1 MVELVHAWGQ
11 ALEALHRR
19 IAPHFHRAEPRQRAL
34 AYLQALVGPC
44 ARKNGWHIAEQVGDL
59 TPDGVQRLLNA
70 AAWDTNAVRND
81 LRAYVV
87 EHLGDPSG
95 VLIVDETGFLKKGT
109 KSAGVARQ
117 YSGTAGRRENQQIGV
132 FLAYASAYGCAF
144 IDRELYVPEQWIADV
159 DRCAEVAMPAAL
171 QFATKGVLA
180 QQMLARAFAAQVPVR
195 WVVGDTI
202 YGSDE
207 LRRWL
212 DEQGRQYVVAVAC
225 THGIWSQAQQVE
237 VQTVVDRL
245 PHDGWTRLSAGM
257 GSQGPRLYDWACL
270 ALPYEHRAGWQH
282 WLLARRSISDPTERA
297 YYRVSAPASTA
308 VQEMVEVAGRRWAI
322 EVGFEQAKGEVGL
335 DQYEVRRWDAWYRH
349 ITLALLAHAYL
360 EVARVKVASPDS
372 EKKGTV
378 MHASG

>member
-11 ALEALHRR
+11 DLEALHRR

-144 IDRELYVPEQWIADV
+144 IDRELYVPDEWIANQ
-159 DRCAEVAMPAAL
+159 DRRVEAGMPSTL
-171 QFATKGVLA
+171 QFATKSELA
-180 QQMLARAFAAQVPVR
+180 QQMLKNAPMSLGLVKEAVR
-195 WVVGDTI
+195 
-202 YGSDE
+202 
-207 LRRWL
+207 R
-212 DEQGRQYVVAVAC
+212 
-225 THGIWSQAQQVE
+225 
-237 VQTVVDRL
+237 
-245 PHDGWTRLSAGM
+245 
-257 GSQGPRLYDWACL
+257 
-270 ALPYEHRAGWQH
+270 
-282 WLLARRSISDPTERA
+282 
-297 YYRVSAPASTA
+297 
-308 VQEMVEVAGRRWAI
+308 
-322 EVGFEQAKGEVGL
+322 GL
-335 DQYEVRRWDAWYRH
+335 DAPLDH
-349 ITLALLAHAYL
+349 ALEIEADLFGMSVTTKDFKEGTQAFL
-360 EVARVKVASPDS
+360 EKRPANFQG
-372 EKKGTV
+372 E
-378 MHASG
+378 